1 VADNTQ
7 LNAGTGGD
15 TMRDKDR
22 SGVKT
27 PIVAID
33 LNPAGSE
40 TLMAGS
46 MPVTGTFWQTTQ
58 PVSGTVTANAGTGT
72 FAISAS
78 ALPLPTGAST
88 AAKQPALGTAG
99 TASTDVITVQ
109 GIASMTSLKVDG
121 SGVTQPVSGTVTAA
135 QATAASLN
143 ATVVGTGTF
152 AVQAAQS
159 GSWTVTANAGTNLNT
174 SALALETGG
183 NLATV
188 AGAIVAQASTTSGQ
202 KGPLMQGAVTT
213 SAPTY
218 SNSQTSP
225 LSLDTAGNLRVNVA
239 AGGGSGGT
247 SSSFGA
253 AFPATGTAIGAK
265 DSSGTNL
272 AALNLDASGFLKVN
286 VAAGGGSGGTS
297 SSFGSA
303 VPSTGTA
310 AGYSDSTN
318 MQLARVYDTNSGAG
332 TEYTI
337 GVNLRGSGGSGS
349 VELATASNPLQVSL
363 ANTGANSTALVVTA
377 NAGTNLNTSSLALD
391 TSVNGIL
398 LAQASTTSGQSGPL
412 IQGACSTAAPTYSN
426 AKTEPLSLD
435 TSGNLRVLS
444 TPSGTQTVSGTVTA
458 NAGTNLNT
466 SALALDTSVNGV
478 LVAQGSTTSGEKGPL
493 IQGAVTTAAPSYS
506 TTQTSPL
513 SLDTSGNLRS
523 LCTQTGTWNVGTV
536 TTVSTVTAVT
546 AITNAL
552 PAGTNLLGQVSASNE
567 TATIYNGTTA
577 LTPLFAPIVA
587 SSSGATTVVA
597 AVASKKIRVLRWSLS
612 SNGNVNVKWQSH
624 VTPTDLTGLHYMTQY
639 STAGGAYTNV
649 GIFQTIAGE
658 ALDIN
663 LSGAV
668 AVGGELTYV
677 TV

>member
-109 GIASMTSLKVDG
+109 GIASMTALKVDG
-121 SGVTQPVSGTVTAA
+121 SGVTQPVSGTVTVA

-152 AVQAAQS
+152 AVQATQS
-159 GSWTVTANAGTNLNT
+159 GGWTVTANAGTNLNT

-188 AGAIVAQASTTSGQ
+188 ASAMVAQASTTSGQ

-218 SNSQTSP
+218 ANSQTSP

-247 SSSFGA
+247 SSSFGSS
-253 AFPATGTAIGAK
+253 FPATGTAIGAK
-265 DSSGTNL
+265 DSSGANMS
-272 AALNLDASGFLKVN
+272 ALNLDASGFLKVN

-303 VPSTGTA
+303 VPATGTA

-337 GVNLRGSGGSGS
+337 GCNLRGSGGSGS
-349 VELATASNPLQVSL
+349 IELATASNPLRVDP
-363 ANTGANSTALVVTA
+363 TG
-377 NAGTNLNTSSLALD
+377 
-391 TSVNGIL
+391 
-398 LAQASTTSGQSGPL
+398 TT
-412 IQGACSTAAPTYSN
+412 
-426 AKTEPLSLD
+426 
-435 TSGNLRVLS
+435 
-444 TPSGTQTVSGTVTA
+444 TQPISGTVTA
-458 NAGTNLNT
+458 NAGTGTFAISASALPLPSGAST
-466 SALALDTSVNGV
+466 SAKQPALGTAGSASSDVITVQGIASMTALKVDGSGV
-478 LVAQGSTTSGEKGPL
+478 TQPVSGT
-493 IQGAVTTAAPSYS
+493 VTAAQATAS
-506 TTQTSPL
+506 
-513 SLDTSGNLRS
+513 SLNATVVGTGTFAVQAAQS
-523 LCTQTGTWNVGTV
+523 GTWNVGTV

-577 LTPLFAPIVA
+577 LTPLFALITA
-587 SSSGATTVVA
+587 SSSGASTIVA

-612 SNGNVNVKWQSH
+612 ANGAVNVKWQSH

-639 STAGGAYTNV
+639 STAGGAYTQV

-668 AVGGELTYV
+668 AVGGELTYI